1 MADQA
6 RHQSPPLGSPPL
18 GARAMRALH
27 RRPGPRVAAQ
37 ALRRKLGRQT
47 LSHLRPLARERQQP
61 RRGLCRPRSGWA
73 GRPAA
78 KMQTK
83 DPCSQTMDHHLCR
96 QQPPPL
102 PQQLLMVRTLAC
114 GMVQAHLEMLT
125 TDLAQ
130 RTRDLRHQFG
140 WSVLQTRPQ
149 EPQAGGPRR
158 RCAMP
163 PAPTPAERRVPPP
176 DHCLLARRP
185 CPWQRT
191 RCPWRPFRDAA
202 CGQALRAQRPRGR
215 APRLRSSG
223 PSAAAPP
230 HRPRHNSPHPSR
242 PASRPNR
249 SRCRHD
255 RPRRPARCP
264 SLPAAAPQQLC
275 GRQQQP
281 VEPRR

>member
-1 MADQA
+1 
-6 RHQSPPLGSPPL
+6 
-18 GARAMRALH
+18 MRAPH
-27 RRPGPRVAAQ
+27 RRPGPRAAAP
-37 ALRRKLGRQT
+37 ALRWKRGRPT
-47 LSHLRPLARERQQP
+47 LCPLAPERQEP

-102 PQQLLMVRTLAC
+102 PKQLLMVRTLAC

-130 RTRDLRHQFG
+130 RTKDLRRQFG
-140 WSVLQTRPQ
+140 WSAPRTRPQ
-149 EPQAGGPRR
+149 EPQAGGPRWH
-158 RCAMP
+158 CAMP
-163 PAPTPAERRVPPP
+163 TAPAPAERRVPPP
-176 DHCLLARRP
+176 GLCLLARRP
-185 CPWQRT
+185 CPWRRK
-191 RCPWRPFRDAA
+191 RCPWNPFRDAA
-202 CGQALRAQRPRGR
+202 CGQALRVQRGPRLR

-223 PSAAAPP
+223 PSAAVRP
-230 HRPRHNSPHPSR
+230 HRPRHNSPHPNR
-242 PASRPNR
+242 PARRPSRT
-249 SRCRHD
+249 RCRHD
-255 RPRRPARCP
+255 RPRRPARWP
-264 SLPAAAPQQLC
+264 SLPAAAPQQLR